1 MCSGLKQRGLGK
13 FSLLQIKRENVI
25 PNLGEQN
32 FNSSLFFY
40 LGFLVVFFFSP
51 FLSFVQENCLNY
63 SKKKVEILHV
73 SSNQHNFKYAFN
85 SF

>member
-1 MCSGLKQRGLGK
+1 MCSGLKQKGLRR

-32 FNSSLFFY
+32 FNSILFFC
-40 LGFLVVFFFSP
+40 LGFLFFFFSS
-51 FLSFVQENCLNY
+51 FLFFIQGNRLNY
-63 SKKKVEILHV
+63 NKKKVEILHV
-73 SSNQHNFKYAFN
+73 FNNKDNFKYAFN